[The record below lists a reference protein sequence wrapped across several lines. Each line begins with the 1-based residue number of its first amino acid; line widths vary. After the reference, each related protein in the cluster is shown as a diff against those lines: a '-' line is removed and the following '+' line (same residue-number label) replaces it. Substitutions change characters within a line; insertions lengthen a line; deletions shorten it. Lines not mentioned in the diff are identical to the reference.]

1 MHIDQTRRQG
11 TTTPIE
17 PGSPWQNAYCE
28 SFNSI
33 FRTTCLDRCLFASM
47 TEARV
52 IIDNWLDEYNTVRP
66 HGSLGGMTPETF
78 LQRWAEQNID
88 QQPKSLTG

>member
-1 MHIDQTRRQG
+1 
-11 TTTPIE
+11 
-17 PGSPWQNAYCE
+17 
-28 SFNSI
+28 
-33 FRTTCLDRCLFASM
+33 M

-66 HGSLGGMTPETF
+66 HGSLGGMTPEKF
-78 LQRWAEQNID
+78 LQRWTEANID